1 MGTIRLKSSNQ
12 FLNVVN
18 DNRWVTRTVTYSKI
32 DGDAVLDYAEMNS
45 GINRGQLAASMH
57 AIIQSFK
64 NFLLNGHSVE
74 LPEVGIFRFSVS
86 ARASEDADGAG
97 AEAVRVRRVLFT
109 PSTKLKSELAAVS
122 LTSYESDGEESS
134 DDE

>member
-1 MGTIRLKSSNQ
+1 MGTIRLKSNNQ
-12 FLNVVN
+12 FVNVVN
-18 DNRWVTRTVTYSKI
+18 DTRWVTRSVTYSKI

-57 AIIQSFK
+57 AIMQSFK

-74 LPEVGIFRFSVS
+74 LPEVGTFRFSVS
-86 ARASEDADGAG
+86 AHASEDAEGAG

-122 LTSYESDGEESS
+122 LTSYESDEEESS